1 MKSIYLGG
9 LGVSTLLFLIGC
21 SEKPSVQQPVN
32 ESNKECVASID
43 GIEILREVVDSAKD
57 EYDIAE
63 VALWLQNKDTGAE
76 TKILQTVRPDWLC
89 WYRSD
94 GTEFYTV
101 PFDSLIVASKMGS
114 QIR

>member
-21 SEKPSVQQPVN
+21 SEKPSVQQPV
-32 ESNKECVASID
+32 KECVASID

-63 VALWLQNKDTGAE
+63 VALWLRNKDTGAE
-76 TKILQTVRPDWLC
+76 TKILQTVRPDWHC
-89 WYRSD
+89 WYMSD

-101 PFDSLIVASKMGS
+101 PFDSLLVASKMGF